1 MAATTITIDGIV
13 TCVDQRSTR
22 VQMPGTDHVNYRVER
37 APLVTLSLSSGDS
50 IDVPWSGSLKETPF
64 LHSRWRVTIAPV
76 VSSDPAL
83 DDE

>member
-13 TCVDQRSTR
+13 TCVDYRQTR
-22 VQMPGTDHVNYRVER
+22 VQMAGTDHVTYRVER

-50 IDVPWSGSLKETPF
+50 LDVPWPGRLKETPF

-76 VSSDPAL
+76 VYSDPPQG
-83 DDE
+83 DE

>member
-13 TCVDQRSTR
+13 TCVDYRQTR
-22 VQMPGTDHVNYRVER
+22 VRVPGDDRVNYRVEH

-50 IDVPWSGSLKETPF
+50 IDVPWPGSLKETPF